1 MSWPIIIIILF
12 VGLALIAL
20 EIVALPGGVSGILGG
35 IMVALG
41 IWQTYANHGATAG
54 NITLITSIVVGII
67 MLVILMKSGTWKRF
81 SLKEESDGQV
91 NTVDSAIHV
100 GSIGTTI
107 SRLAPAGKALF
118 GDSIVEVHSD
128 DGFIDENTAVE
139 VTEIQGYQILVKTTS
154 SD

>member
-20 EIVALPGGVSGILGG
+20 EIVALPGGVSGIFGG

-67 MLVILMKSGTWKRF
+67 MLVKSGTWKRF

>member
-20 EIVALPGGVSGILGG
+20 EIVALPGGVSGIFGG

-154 SD
+154 GD

>member
-20 EIVALPGGVSGILGG
+20 EIVALPGGVSGIFGG

-67 MLVILMKSGTWKRF
+67 MLVTLMKSGTWKRF

>member
-20 EIVALPGGVSGILGG
+20 EIVALPGGVSGIFGG

-67 MLVILMKSGTWKRF
+67 MLVILMKSGTWKHF